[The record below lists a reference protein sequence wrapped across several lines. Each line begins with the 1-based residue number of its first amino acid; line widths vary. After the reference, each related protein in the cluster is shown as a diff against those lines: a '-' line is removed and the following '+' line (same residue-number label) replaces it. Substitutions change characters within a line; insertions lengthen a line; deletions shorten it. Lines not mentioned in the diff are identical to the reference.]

1 MQDAIRAA
9 ALMCAAAAA
18 QAATPD
24 LPPTPVPAQ
33 AIEPARI
40 VGWPDGAR
48 PKAPPGF
55 RVSAFAR
62 GLAGPRSLAVLPN
75 GDVLVAETRAAPA
88 QAAEV
93 STGGG
98 SGMDRVTLLRDADRD
113 GVAEQQ
119 FTLIEGLDRPSGI
132 LLRRDRLYVAGADA
146 VWSFSFLV
154 GQTRVNAA
162 PRKLFDLP
170 PGGDGDPFTCSLA
183 TDPDEKRL
191 YVAAGSAPGAD
202 GQDPSR
208 PAILSARWDGTDVGA
223 FASLTDRPTGIA
235 FEPLGGKLWT
245 VAGRRDLA
253 GDGAVSGYLAEVAD
267 GAAAGVALGTQVA
280 PFGLAFYR
288 SRTFPGRYHGGA
300 FIGLHGPGDSAQLPD
315 HAVAFVPFE
324 SGRPAGPAEPF
335 LTGFIKD
342 GDRREV
348 YGRAAAV
355 AVARDG
361 ALLVAD
367 DGGNII
373 WRIAP
378 P

>member
-1 MQDAIRAA
+1 MLDAIRAA
-9 ALMCAAAAA
+9 VLMCAGAAA

-24 LPPTPVPAQ
+24 LPPTPAPVP
-33 AIEPARI
+33 AIEPARV
-40 VGWPDGAR
+40 VGWPEGTL

-75 GDVLVAETRAAPA
+75 GDVLVAETAGGPVQAVEVAA
-88 QAAEV
+88 
-93 STGGG
+93 GRG
-98 SGMDRVTLLRDADRD
+98 SGGDRVTLLRDADRD

-119 FTLIEGLDRPSGI
+119 FTLIEGLVRPSGI

-146 VWSFSFLV
+146 LWSFSFLV
-154 GQTRVNAA
+154 GQTRVNVA

-170 PGGDGDPFTCSLA
+170 PGGDADPFTSSLA

-191 YVAAGSAPGAD
+191 YVAAGSASGAD

-208 PAILSARWDGTDVGA
+208 ATVLSARWDGTDVGV
-223 FASLTDRPTGIA
+223 FASLTDRLTGIA

-245 VAGRRDLA
+245 VARRRGLA
-253 GDGAVSGYLAEVAD
+253 GDGAVSGYLAEAPA
-267 GAAAGVALGTQVA
+267 GAAAGVALGAQVA
-280 PFGLAFYR
+280 PVGLAFYR
-288 SRTFPGRYHGGA
+288 SLAFPTRYHGGA
-300 FIGLHGPGDSAQLPD
+300 FIGLCGSADSAQLPG

-342 GDRREV
+342 AETREV
-348 YGRAAAV
+348 YGRPAGV

-373 WRIAP
+373 WRVAP